1 MQVAA
6 TLVVHAENVF
16 HIILCLTRS
25 RERARRPAPGWV
37 PVGSRSVMSRGTTGS
52 AGDQLRA
59 LREAKGMGLRDVES
73 HSRKIAAHVHVDA
86 CFVSHEDLWAPAAD
100 CHKPGVYK
108 LYTLSRLF
116 GTELDSLLKLYG
128 MGDDVVG
135 LAELGRA
142 R

>member
-37 PVGSRSVMSRGTTGS
+37 PAGSRSVMSRGTTGS

-59 LREAKGMGLRDVES
+59 LREAKGMALRDVES
-73 HSRKIAAHVHVDA
+73 RSREISARVHVDA
-86 CFVSHEDLWAPAAD
+86 WCAPPECLRAPEPD
-100 CHKPGVYK
+100 C
-108 LYTLSRLF
+108 
-116 GTELDSLLKLYG
+116 
-128 MGDDVVG
+128 
-135 LAELGRA
+135 
-142 R
+142 